1 MRSVGL
7 VLVALSILL
16 GSAALWGLKVLGAS
30 RAEAGPAAAPI
41 PRTELVVAARPIG
54 FGEAIT
60 PDALKVQ
67 PWPAGA
73 APAGA
78 FRSIGQVTGAG
89 RRLALAP
96 IAANEPILAERVSGP
111 GGRATLA
118 GLIRPGYRASTLRVD
133 DVLGVAGFVL
143 PGDSVDVLVTRP
155 DGADKT
161 QMRSDVLLRG
171 VRVLA
176 VDQLADQDKNKPV
189 VAKAATLEVTAIQAQ
204 KIALAS
210 QVGALSLALRSAE
223 DPVAGAPGEASSIRV
238 ADLRDGA
245 DGAPVRS
252 GPHRPH
258 RGHRGAS
265 APDGPSVQVY
275 RGSEVTRVSVA
286 AE

>member
-1 MRSVGL
+1 MRSIGL
-7 VLVALSILL
+7 ALVALSILF

-30 RAEAGPAAAPI
+30 HAEAGPAATPI
-41 PRTELVVAARPIG
+41 PRTFVVVAARSIG

-60 PDALKVQ
+60 PDALKIQ
-67 PWPAGA
+67 PWPDGA

-78 FRSIGQVTGAG
+78 FRTVGQLTGAG

-96 IAANEPILAERVSGP
+96 IAANEPILAQRISGP

-118 GLIRPGYRASTLRVD
+118 GLIRPGFRASTIRVD

-155 DGADKT
+155 DGSDKT

-189 VAKAATLEVTAIQAQ
+189 VAKAATLEVTGPQAQ

-210 QVGALSLALRSAE
+210 QVGALSLSLRSAE
-223 DPVAGAPGEASSIRV
+223 EPAAGAAGATTSIRI

-245 DGAPVRS
+245 DGAPVRTAPRGLHHLRR
-252 GPHRPH
+252 GP
-258 RGHRGAS
+258 S
-265 APDGPSVQVY
+265 APEGPSMQVY
-275 RGSEVTRVSVA
+275 HGAEISRVHVA